1 VLDAAVS
8 ALVVMGDVLFGRE
21 PAADHHL
28 VGGSDVLLRG
38 EVVHH
43 QKDAILVEHLG
54 RAHRPEG
61 LDGERSGDVVGEH
74 AGKMA
79 VDDLPVSGDFFVCVF
94 LQNFLRECL
103 FH

>member
-1 VLDAAVS
+1 MLDAAVS

-38 EVVHH
+38 EMIHH
-43 QKDAILVEHLG
+43 EGNFVFVKDLG
-54 RAHRPEG
+54 GAHGLEA
-61 LDGERSGDVVGEH
+61 LDGQRTGDVIGQHEV
-74 AGKMA
+74 KPA